1 MRRLLFFIVIT
12 AMGMGQGLAQSLIQ
26 TYVDRC
32 TGQVSVFTVPM
43 NGSTTV
49 AFYNRSRTFTSQQF
63 QNGELQNW
71 LEETYLWWTSLS
83 PCSTAT
89 TGAVATQQQTQQTTQ
104 QATQAATNAA
114 QNTTTN
120 VPPTTSSPPPTT
132 QTSQPTTTD
141 TSAATNNT
149 GTTNTSTSGTNAGS
163 TGNDTSSTGGSTTG
177 ETTTQQDTTS
187 TDTSSSETTQST
199 NETSDASTSE
209 TTSTEDSSTET
220 TTEDTSESTTEE
232 KTETE
237 EVETEES
244 STEESKEESK
254 EETKEESKDEESDES
269 KEEDSEE
276 KSDEEES
283 TDEESEEDKEEDSEE
298 KKDDEDEKEDNK
310 KKKKKRALAPPIIS
324 ANVLSQQSP
333 LGGYDFAAS
342 FGVSQSSLMGDK
354 TYGLNALVYSN
365 GQQYMLTANYSQVH
379 INKEGRISRV
389 YSASLGGMKMFT
401 TYMGMMNHS
410 VVFLG
415 KKGSAAGFAFGTSL
429 TSVELD
435 VRGGL
440 VYYDEI
446 ILGTSLTGFYTKP
459 IQYSPKLTITPMVAI
474 SAPFASAAIFHG
486 EGIQFNKDLMFIG
499 GPSFTYK
506 LTQRF
511 GFNFGATA
519 ITATI
524 KDFPILMSY
533 MIGGRMSF

>member
-114 QNTTTN
+114 
-120 VPPTTSSPPPTT
+120 TSAPPPV
-132 QTSQPTTTD
+132 QTST
-141 TSAATNNT
+141 T
-149 GTTNTSTSGTNAGS
+149 GTTNPTT
-163 TGNDTSSTGGSTTG
+163 NDTSTQNTTGATQSSGSTDTGGST
-177 ETTTQQDTTS
+177 S
-187 TDTSSSETTQST
+187 NTDTGSSGGGEGTKT
-199 NETSDASTSE
+199 NDSGGTSE
-209 TTSTEDSSTET
+209 GGSSDGGSTET
-220 TTEDTSESTTEE
+220 ETKTEETKTEETKTEETKSEE
-232 KTETE
+232 KTEEVKE
-237 EVETEES
+237 EK
-244 STEESKEESK
+244 KEES
-254 EETKEESKDEESDES
+254 KEESKDEESDES
-269 KEEDSEE
+269 KEEDREE

-298 KKDDEDEKEDNK
+298 KKDDEDEKEDDK

-354 TYGLNALVYSN
+354 TYGLNAMVYSN

-440 VYYDEI
+440 VYYDEV

-474 SAPFASAAIFHG
+474 SAPFASAAIYHG